1 MAETETTA
9 NNHFLMA
16 EEGISTEDKK
26 VHGNN
31 NTSGPRPVREKLIY
45 GVEDRPPW
53 PTIFLMG
60 IQHFSIS
67 FSGCFA
73 VPLVI
78 AKPLCFDVDREL
90 LNQLLGTSFFV
101 AGITTFLQSFLGT
114 RLPII
119 QGCSASFIIP
129 VFVLFGLQGPCP
141 PPINSNSTI
150 EERQFV
156 KEVAYGRMQQ
166 IQGSICVASLAQVL
180 LGFTGLV
187 GLLLRFIRPITI
199 TTTLLLISIEILPW
213 ASDSCG
219 THWGISSLC
228 IFLVTLFSQFLNK
241 YDIPLPRGNKLAV
254 FTMVIIRNYCPFQV
268 LLSVVITWILCLIL
282 TAAGAFPDDPSE
294 YGYKARTDVYS
305 DALRESAWFRFPYP
319 GQFGVPKVSIAGFV
333 GILGGVMASV
343 VESLG
348 DYHACAFIS
357 NTPPPPVHAINRG
370 VAMEGLGCIA
380 AGLWGAPSG
389 FTSYSNNISIMSITK
404 VASRVTVY
412 CATGL
417 FVISGMIF
425 KFNAFYSGMPE
436 PIIGGIMA
444 TTFGMVASIGFANLA
459 FIKVDSSRNLFILG
473 IALFLGI
480 GIPDFLVKNP
490 GAINTGSTVVD
501 QVLNVIL
508 GSGMFI
514 GGVGAC
520 ILDNIVPGT
529 ADEKG
534 LNWRKEMAG
543 LVDDDVD
550 DKDEEDKKLRC
561 YDLPFGMNW
570 IRRTHWMR
578 CFPLSPTFVGFR
590 TKFISLNNQI

>member
-9 NNHFLMA
+9 INHFVMA
-16 EEGISTEDKK
+16 EEGIPTKDKK
-26 VHGNN
+26 VHDNN
-31 NTSGPRPVREKLIY
+31 NTSRPRPISDKLIY

-60 IQHFSIS
+60 IQHFSVS
-67 FSGCFA
+67 FGGCFA
-73 VPLVI
+73 IPLVI

-101 AGITTFLQSFLGT
+101 AGITTFLQSCLGT
-114 RLPII
+114 RLPIV
-119 QGCSASFIIP
+119 QGCTAAYLIP
-129 VFVLFGLQGPCP
+129 VFVLLGLQGPCP
-141 PPINSNSTI
+141 PPITSNSTI

-156 KEVAYGRMQQ
+156 KKVAYGRMQQ
-166 IQGSICVASLAQVL
+166 IQGSLCVASLAQVL

-199 TTTLLLISIEILPW
+199 TTTLLSITIEILPW

-228 IFLVTLFSQFLNK
+228 IFLVILFSQVLDK
-241 YDIPLPRGNKLAV
+241 YQIPLPRGEKLAV
-254 FTMVIIRNYCPFQV
+254 FTMVIIMNNCPFQI
-268 LLSVVITWILCLIL
+268 LLSVAITWILCLIL
-282 TAAGAFPDDPSE
+282 TAAGAFPDDPAE

-305 DALRESAWFRFPYP
+305 DVLQESAWFRFPYP
-319 GQFGVPKVSIAGFV
+319 GQFGVPKVSIVGFV
-333 GILGGVMASV
+333 GFFGGVMASI

-348 DYHACAFIS
+348 DYHACAFIC

-389 FTSYSNNISIMSITK
+389 FTSYSNIISIISLTK

-412 CATGL
+412 CAAGI

-425 KFNAFYSGMPE
+425 KFNAFCTGMPE

-444 TTFGMVASIGFANLA
+444 TTFGMVASVGFASLA
-459 FIKVDSSRNLFILG
+459 FVKVDTSRNLFILG
-473 IALFLGI
+473 IALFVGI
-480 GIPDFLVKNP
+480 GIPDFLEKNP
-490 GAINTGSTVVD
+490 GSINTGSAVVD
-501 QVLNVIL
+501 QVLNGIL

-514 GGVGAC
+514 GGVAAC
-520 ILDNIVPGT
+520 ILDNIIRGT
-529 ADEKG
+529 TEEKG
-534 LNWRKEMAG
+534 LNWREEMAG
-543 LVDDDVD
+543 LVDDDLD

-561 YDLPFGMNW
+561 YDLPFAMNW

-578 CFPLSPTFVGFR
+578 YFPLSPTFVGFQR
-590 TKFISLNNQI
+590 KHRSL

>member
-1 MAETETTA
+1 MAETETNA

-26 VHGNN
+26 VHDNN
-31 NTSGPRPVREKLIY
+31 NTNRPRSVRDKLIY

-53 PTIFLMG
+53 PTVFLMG

-67 FSGCFA
+67 FSGCFV
-73 VPLVI
+73 VPLIV
-78 AKPLCFDVDREL
+78 AKPLCFDVDREF
-90 LNQLLGTSFFV
+90 LNQLVGTTFFV
-101 AGITTFLQSFLGT
+101 AGITTFLQSCLGT
-114 RLPII
+114 RLPIV
-119 QGCSASFIIP
+119 QGCSAAFLIP
-129 VFVLFGLQGPCP
+129 VIVLFSLQGPCP
-141 PPINSNSTI
+141 PPLTSNSTI

-156 KEVAYGRMQQ
+156 KEVAYERMQQ
-166 IQGSICVASLAQVL
+166 MQGSFCLASLAQVL

-228 IFLVTLFSQFLNK
+228 IFFVILFSQFLDK
-241 YDIPLPRGNKLAV
+241 YDIPLPRGDKLAV
-254 FTMVIIRNYCPFQV
+254 FTFFPI
-268 LLSVVITWILCLIL
+268 LLSVAITWILCLIL
-282 TAAGAFPDDPSE
+282 TAAGAFPDDPAE

-305 DALRESAWFRFPYP
+305 DVLRESAWFRFPYP
-319 GQFGVPKVSIAGFV
+319 GQFGVPKVNIAGFV
-333 GILGGVMASV
+333 GILGGVMASI

-348 DYHACAFIS
+348 DYHACAFIC

-380 AGLWGAPSG
+380 AGLWGASSG
-389 FTSYSNNISIMSITK
+389 FTSYSNNISIISLTK

-412 CATGL
+412 CAAGI

-425 KFNAFYSGMPE
+425 KFNAFCTGMPE

-459 FIKVDSSRNLFILG
+459 FVKVDTSRNLFILG

-480 GIPDFLVKNP
+480 GIPNFLRKNP
-490 GAINTGSTVVD
+490 GAINTGSAVVD
-501 QVLNVIL
+501 QVLNVVF
-508 GSGMFI
+508 GSGMFV

-520 ILDNIVPGT
+520 ILDNIIRGT
-529 ADEKG
+529 TEEKG
-534 LNWRKEMAG
+534 LNWREEMAG

-550 DKDEEDKKLRC
+550 DKKEEDKKLRC

-570 IRRTHWMR
+570 IRRTHWMKY
-578 CFPLSPTFVGFR
+578 FPLSPTFVGFR
-590 TKFISLNNQI
+590 RKHRSL